1 MKLIVLSD
9 THIPE
14 RKNSLQD
21 TLWNEIDNSDGVIH
35 CGDFTSIDFYEL
47 IKKRAKSFYA
57 VKGNMDD
64 YFIKSK
70 LPDKLIFNI
79 ENLSIGLMH
88 GYGPP
93 HGLENLVYKSFQN
106 DKVDIIIFGHSHQ
119 HLQVHKENILLLNPG
134 SPTDYIFATA
144 QTYAILS
151 LEGKEYHS
159 EIKFIG

>member
-1 MKLIVLSD
+1 
-9 THIPE
+9 
-14 RKNSLQD
+14 
-21 TLWNEIDNSDGVIH
+21 
-35 CGDFTSIDFYEL
+35 
-47 IKKRAKSFYA
+47 
-57 VKGNMDD
+57 MDD

-79 ENLSIGLMH
+79 ENISIGLIH

-93 HGLENLVYKSFQN
+93 HGLENIVYNSFQN

-119 HLQVHKENILLLNPG
+119 HLQIKKENILLLNPG

-151 LEGKEYHS
+151 LEDKQYQA
-159 EIKFIG
+159 EIRFLPRC